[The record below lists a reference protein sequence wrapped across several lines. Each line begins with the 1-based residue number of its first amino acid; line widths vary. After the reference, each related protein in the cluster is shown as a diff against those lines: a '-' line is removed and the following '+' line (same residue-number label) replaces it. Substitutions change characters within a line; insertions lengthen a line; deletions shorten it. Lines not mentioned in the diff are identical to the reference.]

1 MALNAIHPSDN
12 RALPTLAEV
21 VRDPACV
28 ALLQSADVAKLLAEV
43 GAVQSVL
50 TARLLTASANDASAP
65 KPDAAAED
73 HWLTAAEGAALLRR
87 KRSWLY
93 RHWRH
98 LPFVKRT
105 GPRSPLLCSEQGI
118 RRYLNRL

>member
-1 MALNAIHPSDN
+1 MALNAIHPSDK

-93 RHWRH
+93 RHWRQ